1 MLVATLQ
8 LEIFR
13 SELISHSMHMSLHI
27 ELEDIT
33 DDLADLFEGDG
44 LLDDIDSSLGRGR
57 WRVGGVLAA
66 MVATH

>member
-44 LLDDIDSSLGRGR
+44 LLDDIDSSLGRGW
-57 WRVGGVLAA
+57 WRVGGVLAP

>member
-1 MLVATLQ
+1 
-8 LEIFR
+8 
-13 SELISHSMHMSLHI
+13 MHMSLHI

-44 LLDDIDSSLGRGR
+44 LLDDIDSSLGRGW